1 MELLKKTF
9 NTPNG
14 DVEGV
19 HVKWENFSILLV
31 TGSKACLCCGVF
43 DIDAFE
49 KFNYPAALVNS
60 SPQNPIGNLDNFP
73 NRTIKAANQKAK
85 DLGII
90 EGLDVTEAFALIA

>member
-1 MELLKKTF
+1 MDLIKKTF

-19 HVKWENFSILLV
+19 HVKWENFSILMV

-60 SPQNPIGNLDNFP
+60 SPDNPIGSLENFP
-73 NRTIKAANQKAK
+73 NRTIKAANNKAME
-85 DLGII
+85 LGIKP
-90 EGLDVTEAFALIA
+90 GLDVTEAFSLIA